1 LIANPLPSWKQS
13 TTSDAIIEF
22 VRQVTDVGGPNF
34 VRPQDRVAVF
44 DNDGTLWCEKPMP
57 IQADYL
63 LRRLGEMVEADPSL
77 AGHQPWKAVA
87 EHNYAW
93 LTGAITK
100 HYHGDDE
107 DLRQMAA
114 GISQADSGGTIQ
126 DFEDEVASF
135 LQTAQHPTAGRPYLE
150 CAYQPMIELLHY
162 LDAHGFTCYIA
173 SGGGRDFMRPITEQ
187 VYGIPPE
194 RVIGSTVALTYDPER
209 RSVVRTAELDI
220 FDDGPEKVVRIWSR
234 VGKRPI
240 FACGNSNGDIEML
253 EFVSGSQPALDLLI
267 LHDDS
272 QHEFNYVAGAEKAV
286 DKATRQGWT
295 IVSMKN
301 DWETVFPT

>member
-1 LIANPLPSWKQS
+1 
-13 TTSDAIIEF
+13 
-22 VRQVTDVGGPNF
+22 
-34 VRPQDRVAVF
+34 
-44 DNDGTLWCEKPMP
+44 
-57 IQADYL
+57 
-63 LRRLGEMVEADPSL
+63 
-77 AGHQPWKAVA
+77 
-87 EHNYAW
+87 
-93 LTGAITK
+93 
-100 HYHGDDE
+100 
-107 DLRQMAA
+107 
-114 GISQADSGGTIQ
+114 
-126 DFEDEVASF
+126 
-135 LQTAQHPTAGRPYLE
+135 
-150 CAYQPMIELLHY
+150 MIELLHY